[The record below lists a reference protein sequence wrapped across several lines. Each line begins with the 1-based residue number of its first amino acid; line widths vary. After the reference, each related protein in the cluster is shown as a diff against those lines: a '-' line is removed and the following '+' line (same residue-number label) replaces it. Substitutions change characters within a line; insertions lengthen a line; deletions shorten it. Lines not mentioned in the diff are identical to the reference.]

1 MSEPGGV
8 ESTRDKILSAA
19 VELTA
24 SGGWASL
31 TMASLAA
38 RAGVSRQTVYNEFGN
53 RERLGEAM
61 VLREL
66 AGFWLPVEDAF
77 DAHPDD
83 LLAAIHQAVESVLT
97 AARDQPVLQ
106 AILSGG
112 QGADVGLLP
121 LLTTNAGELI
131 ELAKSMIRSRSV
143 AYDLDMDDAARLA
156 TLDTIVRMIFSHLT
170 TPAVEPGQ
178 AADDLTWVAGRL
190 ITFA

>member
-1 MSEPGGV
+1 M
-8 ESTRDKILSAA
+8 
-19 VELTA
+19 
-24 SGGWASL
+24 
-31 TMASLAA
+31 
-38 RAGVSRQTVYNEFGN
+38 
-53 RERLGEAM
+53 
-61 VLREL
+61 
-66 AGFWLPVEDAF
+66 
-77 DAHPDD
+77 
-83 LLAAIHQAVESVLT
+83 LT

-190 ITFA
+190 IIFA